1 MVRLH
6 SGMFFIGFALGDADR
21 SDPQRT
27 NLGYYLLPFFFLL
40 CGGLFGELD
49 STFRPFPCL
58 SYAEAQPIFA
68 ARKGREKKAK
78 NITFAPLFRRSGP
91 EPFQAMPGG
100 KELRHRFGFHG
111 GYRKACRISMAKT

>member
-1 MVRLH
+1 
-6 SGMFFIGFALGDADR
+6 MFFIGFALGDADR

-78 NITFAPLFRRSGP
+78 NITFAPLFRKRYPEIPSG
-91 EPFQAMPGG
+91 
-100 KELRHRFGFHG
+100 
-111 GYRKACRISMAKT
+111 AKTDASCIVQSIRKKRKSVDFHCKNSKK